1 MSLHFFVKKYWI
13 RKKNDSM
20 DKQEQVQYTIV
31 TKVKSKIVCGDDFI
45 RQIKRFSSFLS
56 AT

>member
-13 RKKNDSM
+13 GKKNDSM
-20 DKQEQVQYTIV
+20 DKEEQVQYTIV

-45 RQIKRFSSFLS
+45 RQIKRFSGFSS